1 MIKYAKPQMQKEI
14 RITMEEFIKLFNDG
28 KAVLVDMRMPFE
40 KKVWNLPFALD
51 VNPDNVDEK
60 LSELPK
66 DKVIVCACPTN
77 NRSPFMATYLK
88 EKGYDA
94 KYLVEGLLKLMDKL
108 KGGKAKDINI

>member
-1 MIKYAKPQMQKEI
+1 MLKYAKPQMQKEI
-14 RITMEEFIKLFNDG
+14 RISVEEFIKLFNED

-40 KKVWNLPFALD
+40 KKVWKLPFALD
-51 VNPDNVDEK
+51 IHPDNVEEK
-60 LSELPK
+60 LDELSK

-94 KYLVEGLLKLMDKL
+94 KYLVEGLLKLMEKL
-108 KGGKAKDINI
+108 KGGEAKKLKV